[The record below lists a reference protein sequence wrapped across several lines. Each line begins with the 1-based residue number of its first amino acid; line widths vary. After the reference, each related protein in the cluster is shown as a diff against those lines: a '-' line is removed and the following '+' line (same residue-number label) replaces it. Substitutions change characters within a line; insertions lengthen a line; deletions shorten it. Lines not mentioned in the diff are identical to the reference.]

1 MEINSHCSRLP
12 APSASSGRPQFRG
25 GKKGASGKELPHLVP
40 LILPPGRRQVLLSG
54 PCESQGGIPAH
65 FRTITTSLQRNAH
78 APRFAEHERVSQCS
92 LVSANQTPLND
103 NGSGAAVSIAP
114 ASGTMEDV
122 KERIWEAQQRDSPD
136 PMPDLRPAL
145 PGFSAYPGYDSGAHL
160 RTALG
165 TFTRNSP

>member
-1 MEINSHCSRLP
+1 MGRKSPFPSARTGEYLAASRKFTVTDRLSSDCSR
-12 APSASSGRPQFRG
+12 
-25 GKKGASGKELPHLVP
+25 GKAVKVMTGANC
-40 LILPPGRRQVLLSG
+40 PG
-54 PCESQGGIPAH
+54 H
-65 FRTITTSLQRNAH
+65 
-78 APRFAEHERVSQCS
+78 
-92 LVSANQTPLND
+92 QTPLND
-103 NGSGAAVSIAP
+103 NGSGAALSIAP